1 MPLLPLQFKPG
12 INREVT
18 NYVAEGGWYDCDKV
32 RFQYGQPQKIGGWT
46 RIGAPLF
53 LGVCR
58 SLTNWVTL
66 AGENL
71 LGFGTHLKY
80 YVEVGESVFDI
91 TPIRA
96 SSTINNN
103 PFSTT
108 SGNPVV
114 RVTDT
119 GHGCIDGDFVTF
131 SGATGGFA
139 GLVAADLNKEF
150 QITLVDGDTYDI
162 TLSVT
167 PNATTTGGGAAVV
180 AAYQATTGLSTYV
193 QGTGWGAGS
202 YGRGGWGSGSSIAI
216 GFQLRIWNHG
226 QFGEDLIFG
235 PRGGGLYYWDASTGT
250 GSRGVA
256 LSSLGGASDVPTVHN
271 CLLVSDVSRFV
282 MVFGTNAIGGS
293 TLDPMLVRWSDQES
307 AVNWTPAVTNQA
319 GDQRLSYGSEIITAR
334 QSKQEVL
341 VWTDAG
347 LYSAQYQGPPFVWG
361 FQLVGENLSI
371 SGPNAVASANN
382 TSYWMGVDK
391 FYTYN
396 GRVQTLPCPL
406 LSYVFDDFN
415 TTQRW
420 QVYAG
425 TNEGYNEVW
434 WHYCSADSDQ
444 NDRYV
449 VYNYV
454 EDAWYF
460 GTMARSA
467 WLDTPLR
474 PYPVATNAGSLI
486 YHESG
491 NDDGET
497 INEAAHAFNAYIESA
512 DFDIEDGHNFAFVTK
527 VLPDVTFT
535 GSTTATPEVILT
547 LTARNTPGAADN
559 AGADA
564 QTVTRTLAAPE
575 RFTEQLHV
583 RLRGRHMRI
592 RWESNTLGTKWQVG
606 KPRLDVRKDGRR

>member
-1 MPLLPLQFKPG
+1 MPLTPLQFKPG

-46 RIGAPLF
+46 RIGAPLY

-80 YVEVGESVFDI
+80 YVEVGESMFDI

-96 SSTINNN
+96 SSTINSN

-108 SGNPVV
+108 NGNPVV

-131 SGATGGFA
+131 SGAAGFA
-139 GLVAADLNKEF
+139 NLVAADLNAEF
-150 QITLVDGDTYDI
+150 QITLVDGDNYDI
-162 TLSVT
+162 TLAVT

-180 AAYQATTGLSTYV
+180 AAYQATTGLSTYI
-193 QGTGWGAGS
+193 QGTGFGAGS
-202 YGRGGWGSGSSIAI
+202 FGRGGWGSGSSIAI
-216 GFQLRIWNHG
+216 GFQLRLWNHG
-226 QFGEDLIFG
+226 QYGEDLVFG

-282 MVFGTNAIGGS
+282 MVFGTNAIGSGV
-293 TLDPMLVRWSDQES
+293 LDPMLIRWTDQES
-307 AVNWTPAVTNQA
+307 APNWTPDPLNQA
-319 GDQRLSYGSEIITAR
+319 GDLRLSYGSEIIAAR

-341 VWTDAG
+341 VWTDSG
-347 LYSAQYQGPPFVWG
+347 LYSGQYLGPPYVWG
-361 FQLVGENLSI
+361 FQLVGENLSV
-371 SGPNAVASANN
+371 SGPNAMAVANN
-382 TSYWMGVDK
+382 TTYWMGVDK
-391 FYTYN
+391 FYKYD
-396 GRVQTLPCPL
+396 GRVHTMPCPL

-415 TTQRW
+415 GTQRW

-425 TNEGYNEVW
+425 TNEGFNEVW
-434 WHYCSADSDQ
+434 WFYCSAEADQ

-449 VYNYV
+449 IYNYV
-454 EDAWYF
+454 EDAWYY
-460 GTMARSA
+460 GTLARSA

-474 PYPVATNAGSLI
+474 PHPVAASNGSLV
-486 YHESG
+486 YQESG

-497 INEAAHAFNAYIESA
+497 INQAAAPITAFIESA
-512 DFDIEDGHNFAFVTK
+512 DFDIEDGHNFSFVTK

-535 GSTTATPEVILT
+535 GSDAANPEVVLT

-559 AGADA
+559 TGGDA
-564 QTVTRTLAAPE
+564 KTITRTLSAPE

-592 RWESNTLGTKWQVG
+592 RWESSTLGTKWQVG
-606 KPRLDVRKDGRR
+606 KPRIDIRKDGRR